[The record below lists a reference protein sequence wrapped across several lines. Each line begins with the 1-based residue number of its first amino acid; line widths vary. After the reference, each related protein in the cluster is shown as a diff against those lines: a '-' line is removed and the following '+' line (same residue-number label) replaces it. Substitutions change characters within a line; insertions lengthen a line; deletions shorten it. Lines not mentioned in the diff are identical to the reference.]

1 MGEKIGKAQS
11 SKIEVLGGLTLIAI
25 GIKIILEPYGLNK
38 TFVELTSASPWKSLY
53 LTAFQLISD

>member
-25 GIKIILEPYGLNK
+25 GIKIILEHM
-38 TFVELTSASPWKSLY
+38 A
-53 LTAFQLISD
+53 